1 VTAPASADSRR
12 GEHFNALIRSRASVW
27 AVVLGAATAVLSG
40 GAMHDVRVALGG
52 PLIVVLVVVFVA
64 YRMATQRAANDF
76 FAALA
81 PALGLSCMVGA
92 YVPSTPLLAAGD
104 RQRFEH
110 TMQGPLFGRAGGPPC
125 LLAHYT
131 YDTRHQTSTGGS
143 AGVDRWTQHPFTV
156 CAIEL
161 GDGPIARY
169 RGVFLRERLSGLG
182 LDHDWLDRPP
192 KPRAIEL
199 ESERFN
205 AIYDLRASVDQDE
218 LALRE
223 LFSPSLVDWLS
234 EHPLHIGFECKAG
247 TLCVFVRGHE
257 SSAGRITMLHEAAR
271 ELTKRLERQVA
282 ESDLTMSP
290 AHFSAAGQTIR

>member
-1 VTAPASADSRR
+1 MSAPASAGSRR
-12 GEHFNALIRSRASVW
+12 GEHFHALVRRRGSVW
-27 AVVLGAATAVLSG
+27 TMFLGSAGALLAG

-52 PLIVVLVVVFVA
+52 PLLVVLLVVLVA
-64 YRMATQRAANDF
+64 YRTATRRAADDF

-81 PALGLSCMVGA
+81 PTLGLSCMVGA
-92 YVPSTPLLAAGD
+92 SVPSTPLLSAGD

-131 YDTRHQTSTGGS
+131 YDTHHHGS
-143 AGVDRWTQHPFTV
+143 IGAGAEIDRWTPHPFTV
-156 CAIEL
+156 CAVDL
-161 GDGPIARY
+161 GAPLARY
-169 RGVFLRERLSGLG
+169 RGVYLRERLSGLG
-182 LDHDWLDRPP
+182 LDHDWLDRRP
-192 KPRAIEL
+192 KPRAVEL

-205 AIYDLRASVDQDE
+205 EIYDLHASVDQE
-218 LALRE
+218 EVALRE

-257 SSAGRITMLHEAAR
+257 TSAGRITLLHDAAR
-271 ELTKRLERQVA
+271 ELTKRLERQVS
-282 ESDLTMSP
+282 ESGIAPSP
-290 AHFSAAGQTIR
+290 DYFSAAGQTIR